1 MPFTLRDGVKIHWDE
16 KGEGTP
22 VLLIMGHRYSSAM
35 WYPILPALTAA
46 HRTIWFDNRGT
57 GQSGYSRKLTVGE
70 MAADAF
76 AVMDAA
82 GVERAHVF
90 GVSMGGGIAL
100 EMAIQRPEWLTSLIL
115 GCTGALT
122 AEKRRMPAIM
132 RGLYYLPPWA
142 LRMLLSGGRGNH
154 GYGSAAPP
162 DRVVID
168 REMSDKDKYATPG
181 VVAQA
186 AAVSNHCTTLEAVAG
201 ITAPTLVLHGDED
214 ELVPLAWGEELAAT
228 IPGARLVKLQ
238 GAGHNILV
246 AAGEPATA
254 AVLEFLA
261 EADARAKV
269 GAP

>member
-1 MPFTLRDGVKIHWDE
+1 MPFTLRDGVKIHWEE

-22 VLLIMGHRYSSAM
+22 VLLIMGHRYRSAM

-46 HRTIWFDNRGT
+46 HRTIWFDNRGA
-57 GQSGYSRKLTVGE
+57 GHSGYSRKLTVGE

-100 EMAIQRPEWLTSLIL
+100 EMAIQRPERLTSLIL

-154 GYGSAAPP
+154 AKAGSGVRDSHRRLSAGAAHVSDGRSGGCGARGLARARRGG
-162 DRVVID
+162 DR
-168 REMSDKDKYATPG
+168 G
-181 VVAQA
+181 
-186 AAVSNHCTTLEAVAG
+186 G
-201 ITAPTLVLHGDED
+201 
-214 ELVPLAWGEELAAT
+214 
-228 IPGARLVKLQ
+228 GARLGRAAGGAVGVA
-238 GAGHNILV
+238 GAGHR
-246 AAGEPATA
+246 AAA
-254 AVLEFLA
+254 F
-261 EADARAKV
+261 
-269 GAP
+269 